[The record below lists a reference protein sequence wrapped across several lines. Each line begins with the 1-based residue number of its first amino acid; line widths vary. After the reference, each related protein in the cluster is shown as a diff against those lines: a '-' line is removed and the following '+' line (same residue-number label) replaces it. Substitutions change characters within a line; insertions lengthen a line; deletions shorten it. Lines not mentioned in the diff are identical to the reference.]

1 MTTMLSV
8 ARRAQDELLRLEA
21 LLWRDLL
28 VYSSWNVARF
38 MRLRGEVATREADE
52 LNHLHQPEI
61 ALAHANVVNCDMVA
75 TALHKVAT
83 AEITMQWVERKVAD
97 ATDLHS
103 DAAMVEGDAS

>member
-1 MTTMLSV
+1 MELLLSV
-8 ARRAQDELLRLEA
+8 ARRAQDELLWLEA
-21 LLWRDLL
+21 LLRRDLL
-28 VYSSWNVARF
+28 VYSSRNVARF

-52 LNHLHQPEI
+52 LNHLLQPEI

-83 AEITMQWVERKVAD
+83 AEITMQWVELKVAD